1 MSCNGNK
8 TLEEKIDNML
18 GASGEK
24 IYSTVE
30 GNFTGSGNKELFVL
44 STSKDL
50 DNEKEYVEISRVDI
64 FVVGT
69 NDRIIRRIKYD
80 KYLAI
85 DLNQNKEKIKMNHG
99 KEFKNGYVFDLNKNG
114 LEEVFVCSE
123 NCVYWFEFDGL
134 KIAGNT
140 PLLGQ
145 GAKNIQVNP
154 DNSEIIYSLGYR
166 TGICGSPYYL
176 DKSRIIWDC
185 RERTYQKELINQSID
200 YTPYEC
206 PECHKWIT
214 FEE

>member
-85 DLNQNKEKIKMNHG
+85 DLNQSKEKIKMNHG
-99 KEFKNGYVFDLNKNG
+99 KEFKNG

-123 NCVYWFEFDGL
+123 NCVYCFEFDGL

-145 GAKNIQVNP
+145 GAKNI
-154 DNSEIIYSLGYR
+154 
-166 TGICGSPYYL
+166 
-176 DKSRIIWDC
+176 
-185 RERTYQKELINQSID
+185 
-200 YTPYEC
+200 
-206 PECHKWIT
+206 
-214 FEE
+214 